1 MMTKIIKDM
10 LKRDYT
16 RFTLYEIEVIMKEI
30 TKLSKDTVDAEL
42 LQLCINAHSALS
54 LPGVIDKMT
63 VKVNHDFN
71 FNSNVDNEPHVEKD
85 LLTRISKRILKTGVV
100 KLPTEEIEF
109 IMNNELAKQPGE
121 IDIELVDIC
130 SDILSNGSKA
140 IKRENL
146 TFGEVID
153 LITNNEKC
161 TIKAARSGWF
171 DDIAFII
178 LIEEGRPIT
187 QNDGVEVM
195 LDPYITA
202 VTPDLHYRMGWVP
215 TQEDM
220 FAKDWYIMND

>member
-1 MMTKIIKDM
+1 MTNIIKEM
-10 LKRDYT
+10 LKKDYT
-16 RFTLYEIEVIMKEI
+16 RFTLYEIESIMKEI
-30 TKLSKDTVDAEL
+30 TKLSRETVDAEL

-100 KLPTEEIEF
+100 ELPTEEIEF

-121 IDIELVDIC
+121 IDIELVDMC
-130 SDILSNGSKA
+130 SDILSNGLKS
-140 IKRENL
+140 IKRDNL

-153 LITNNEKC
+153 LLTNNKKC
-161 TIKAARSGWF
+161 TIKAARAGWF

-178 LIEEGRPIT
+178 LIEEGGLIT
-187 QNDGVEVM
+187 KQNGEEVI

-202 VTPDLHYRMGWVP
+202 VTPDLHYRIGWVP
-215 TQEDM
+215 TQSDM
-220 FAKDWYIMND
+220 FAKDWYIMTD